1 MSNIITASKLSCT
14 RSERVLFNNLELV
27 AHSGQCLHVIG
38 ANGSGKS
45 SLLRILCGLLTADQ
59 GSVAWNDKPIENN
72 INYLEELAYIGHKD
86 ALKNELTAVENLLFY
101 QHCDSQ
107 PDDDLID
114 DYLERL
120 GILACADLLAQQLS
134 FGQRRR
140 LAFARLQIK
149 HYPVWILDEPFTG
162 IDHAGRELIEALCL
176 GHCQQGGIIILTNHQ
191 SLRESSLQP
200 HLQELML

>member
-1 MSNIITASKLSCT
+1 MWSAPT
-14 RSERVLFNNLELV
+14 VV
-27 AHSGQCLHVIG
+27 GQC
-38 ANGSGKS
+38 SGKS

-59 GSVAWNDKPIENN
+59 GTVTWNNQSINN
-72 INYLEELAYIGHKD
+72 NSDYLNGLAYIGHKD
-86 ALKNELTAVENLLFY
+86 ALKNELTAVENLQFY
-101 QHCDSQ
+101 QQCDNQS
-107 PDDDLID
+107 DDDLID

-149 HYPVWILDEPFTG
+149 HYPIWILDEPFTG
-162 IDHAGRELIEALCL
+162 IDQSGRELIEALCL
-176 GHCQQGGIIILTNHQ
+176 AHCQQGGIIILTNHQ
-191 SLRESSLQP
+191 SLRETSLEP